1 MVIITELYLLQAN
14 CAILSW
20 TVLENTGMSL
30 KTLCSNSN
38 LRTVMISYVSPYAD
52 LDYRASMSEDEW
64 TSRIGQ
70 YYSGRLWDRKD
81 ILPMRAYLTKCISS
95 AYLLGGDIWLQSM
108 MDSSLADGRSVAE
121 YVKTHPERFP
131 EITEIL
137 STFKNN
143 FL

>member
-1 MVIITELYLLQAN
+1 
-14 CAILSW
+14 
-20 TVLENTGMSL
+20 MSL
-30 KTLCSNSN
+30 KTDCSNSN
-38 LRTVMISYVSPYAD
+38 QRIAMTSYVSLYAD

-121 YVKTHPERFP
+121 YVNAHPERFH
-131 EITEIL
+131 EISEIL
-137 STFKNN
+137 STCKKSY
-143 FL
+143 L

>member
-1 MVIITELYLLQAN
+1 
-14 CAILSW
+14 
-20 TVLENTGMSL
+20 MSFNNA
-30 KTLCSNSN
+30 CSIFNPRIAMTSC
-38 LRTVMISYVSPYAD
+38 VSLYAD

-81 ILPMRAYLTKCISS
+81 ILPMRAYLTRCISS

-121 YVKTHPERFP
+121 YVKAHPERFP
-131 EITEIL
+131 EIDEIL
-137 STFKNN
+137 STYKKS